1 MRKTI
6 EDGKRECKDL
16 MDDFKKNYEEKE
28 KKEKAENAAKFAA
41 LELIIEEVVEIQ
53 KKADKKREKD
63 CLENAMKIQVMLKE
77 ATKEKENNK
86 KNLENI
92 KFEML
97 TDKKTMNSF
106 EAEVEKEKEKNNLR
120 FKCMRDFEADFG
132 AKLIVTQIEFEARV
146 QILTKKLEGKENL
159 DEIAMVEKDCQ
170 KEIEALK
177 LENVERMM
185 RISAETR
192 GWKISKPG
200 MKKEQK
206 IQRLRTKEL

>member
-63 CLENAMKIQVMLKE
+63 CLENATKIQVMLKE

-146 QILTKKLEGKENL
+146 QILKRNWRGKRTLMKLPWLRK
-159 DEIAMVEKDCQ
+159 IARRR
-170 KEIEALK
+170 LK
-177 LENVERMM
+177 LSNWRM
-185 RISAETR
+185 SR
-192 GWKISKPG
+192 GW
-200 MKKEQK
+200 
-206 IQRLRTKEL
+206 